1 MFAYDTARALALSV
15 AAMTAMLSEAA
26 FDTSYDA
33 LLNAGEVARA
43 DPPVLA
49 RDANLEDARAL
60 LDQSHEDRL
69 AVVDDL
75 DSMVMV
81 GYLRGRD
88 IIDAYNQALMQARAE
103 ERGEA

>member
-1 MFAYDTARALALSV
+1 MGIKRFVIGTLVGGITMYVVGYLIWELAFATFF
-15 AAMTAMLSEAA
+15 AANVGSAT
-26 FDTSYDA
+26 
-33 LLNAGEVARA
+33 GV
-43 DPPVLA
+43 A

-60 LDQSHEDRL
+60 RDQSHEDRL
-69 AVVDDL
+69 AVVDHL

-88 IIDAYNQALMQARAE
+88 IIDAYNRALMQARAA